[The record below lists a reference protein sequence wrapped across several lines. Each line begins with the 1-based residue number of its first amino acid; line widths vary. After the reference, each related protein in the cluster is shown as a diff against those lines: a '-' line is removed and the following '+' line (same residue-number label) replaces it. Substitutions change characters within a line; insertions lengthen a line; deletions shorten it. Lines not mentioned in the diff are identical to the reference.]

1 MTFMVEASKESII
14 IVLAKLRQNFVGF
27 PVLCFRCCEKDSLDG
42 ILRRIIAQK
51 EANIQRH
58 INGNITNITGGQ
70 GLWTSLKLL
79 RGDPKQVSRSEI
91 KLFFYI
97 IV

>member
-1 MTFMVEASKESII
+1 MVGMSKKSII
-14 IVLAKLRQNFVGF
+14 IILGKLRQNCFVGF
-27 PVLCFRCCEKDSLDG
+27 LVLCFICCEKDSLDG
-42 ILRRIIAQK
+42 TLRRIISQK

-79 RGDPKQVSRSEI
+79 RGDPKQVSREI
-91 KLFFYI
+91 KLFFCI